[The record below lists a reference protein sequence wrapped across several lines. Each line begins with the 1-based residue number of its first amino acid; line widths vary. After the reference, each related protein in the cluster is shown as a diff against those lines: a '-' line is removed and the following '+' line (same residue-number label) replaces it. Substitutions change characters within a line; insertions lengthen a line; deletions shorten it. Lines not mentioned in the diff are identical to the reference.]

1 MKKTALVV
9 HAKIKVSVKKLSF
22 GIQTLAHV
30 LAFQFVAKIQI
41 QLSVQSIAHAD
52 QIITLA
58 QIIGE
63 LSHTHLLME
72 TVVA

>member
-1 MKKTALVV
+1 
-9 HAKIKVSVKKLSF
+9 VSVKILSF
-22 GIQTLAHV
+22 GIQTLARV
-30 LAFQFVAKIQI
+30 LASQFVAKIQI
-41 QLSVQSIAHAD
+41 QLSALSIAHAD

-58 QIIGE
+58 QITGE